1 MTWRRGPYA
10 ASPGSTGA
18 RARNLASRRHIALLV
33 VGIVALAF
41 NLRAAITSLP
51 PVFPELSASL
61 RLSSAALAVL
71 ASVPVLCFG
80 VFSAVA
86 APLSRRF
93 GEERVLEAALA
104 LLAAGLLLRGAL
116 PGVMLFPGTVL
127 ACAAIAPMNV
137 LLPSLVKRRNP
148 DRAGLLIGIYLL
160 SLSAGSILSSLIAV
174 PVYRA
179 SGGSVRLTL
188 GLWALP
194 AIAAAV
200 AWLPQRKYRTMP
212 PGPAD
217 APLDAAPLDA
227 APLDA
232 APLDAAPLDA
242 APLDAAPLGGGS
254 QPGRAGQLRVYRYAL
269 AWQVTVFLG
278 LQSLTFYATLSW
290 LPTMFRDRGATA
302 VHAGTLLALMNLGGA
317 VTALVIPV
325 LAHRVPSQRGLMVAA
340 IAASAAG
347 LAGVWFAPLAQSTA
361 WILVLG
367 LGQGAALSLAI
378 YFTLARSPDP
388 LVAASLS
395 AFAQGT
401 GYLVA
406 TAGPLAVG
414 FLHTATGSWTVP
426 VAALLAVLGGELV
439 AGWQAARAGTLPGPS
454 PGQPGK
460 QPVRP

>member
-1 MTWRRGPYA
+1 VTWRRGPYA
-10 ASPGSTGA
+10 ASSGRAGA
-18 RARNLASRRHIALLV
+18 RARTRPAGRHAALFV
-33 VGIVALAF
+33 TGIVALAF

-51 PVFPELSASL
+51 PIFPELSASL

-71 ASVPVLCFG
+71 ASVPVACFG
-80 VFSAVA
+80 VFSVVA

-116 PGVMLFPGTVL
+116 PGVMLFPGTAL
-127 ACAAIAPMNV
+127 AAAAVALMNV

-179 SGGSVRLTL
+179 SGGSVRLAL

-194 AIAAAV
+194 AAAAAV
-200 AWLPQRKYRTMP
+200 AWFPQRRYRTMP
-212 PGPAD
+212 PGPV
-217 APLDAAPLDA
+217 AAPA
-227 APLDA
+227 
-232 APLDAAPLDA
+232 A
-242 APLDAAPLGGGS
+242 APLDAAPLGGGP
-254 QPGRAGQLRVYRYAL
+254 QPGRARVYRYAL
-269 AWQVTVFLG
+269 AWQVTAFLG
-278 LQSLTFYATLSW
+278 LQSLTFYAALSW
-290 LPTMFRDRGATA
+290 LPTMLRDRGASA

-317 VTALVIPV
+317 VTAMLIPV
-325 LAHRVPSQRGLMVAA
+325 LAHRAPSQRGLIAAA

-347 LAGVWFAPLAQSTA
+347 LAGVWFAPLAQATG
-361 WILVLG
+361 WIMVLG

-378 YFTLARSPDP
+378 YFTMARSPDP
-388 LVAASLS
+388 GTAASLS

-414 FLHTATGSWTVP
+414 FLHGATGSWTVP
-426 VAALLAVLGGELV
+426 IAALLALLGFEFV
-439 AGWQAARAGTLPGPS
+439 AGWQAARSRTLPGPS
-454 PGQPGK
+454 HRQPGK

>member
-1 MTWRRGPYA
+1 VTGRRGPYA

-18 RARNLASRRHIALLV
+18 RARNLASRRHTALLV

-104 LLAAGLLLRGAL
+104 LLAAGLLLRGVL

-212 PGPAD
+212 PGPA
-217 APLDAAPLDA
+217 AAPLDA

-232 APLDAAPLDA
+232 APLDAAP
-242 APLDAAPLGGGS
+242 PGGGS
-254 QPGRAGQLRVYRYAL
+254 QPGRAGRLRVYRYAL

-278 LQSLTFYATLSW
+278 LQSLTFYAALSW

-325 LAHRVPSQRGLMVAA
+325 LAHRAPSQRGLMVAA

-378 YFTLARSPDP
+378 YFTMARSPDP

-401 GYLVA
+401 GYFVA

-426 VAALLAVLGGELV
+426 IAALLAVLGGELV
-439 AGWQAARAGTLPGPS
+439 AGWQAARARTLPRPGS
-454 PGQPGK
+454 PAASQ
-460 QPVRP
+460 